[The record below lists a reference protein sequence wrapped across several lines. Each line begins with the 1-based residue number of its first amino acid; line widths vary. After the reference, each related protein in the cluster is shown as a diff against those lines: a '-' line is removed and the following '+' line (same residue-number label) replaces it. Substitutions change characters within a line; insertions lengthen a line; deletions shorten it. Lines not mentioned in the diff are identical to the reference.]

1 MTLCRRIFLSVLA
14 ATTASLSMLGLA
26 TVDDDKVVR
35 LVSAMKADDAEL
47 LKLRRAVE
55 WSVRDGKSTQ
65 QYLECATS
73 FSKSSFTAI
82 FAKTFHESLTP
93 DEIDDAVAFFE
104 GPLGQK
110 LIARRFALAHRTPG
124 EPPPDSVPS
133 YSESE
138 LQALRVIA
146 KKTWGSKLIRYT
158 VVDQPAHRQAVRD
171 KTDELLQTCSGR

>member
-1 MTLCRRIFLSVLA
+1 MTLCRPIFFSVLA
-14 ATTASLSMLGLA
+14 ATAASLSMLGPA
-26 TVDDDKVVR
+26 AADNDKVVR
-35 LVSAMKADDAEL
+35 LISAMKADDAEM

-55 WSVRDGKSTQ
+55 WSVRDGRATQ

-73 FSKSSFTAI
+73 FSKSSFTPI
-82 FAKTFHESLTP
+82 FAKTFQEALSP

-110 LIARRFALAHRTPG
+110 LIARRFALAYRAPG

-138 LQALRVIA
+138 LQELRVIG
-146 KKTWGSKLIRYT
+146 KRTWGSKLIRYT
-158 VVDQPAHRQAVRD
+158 VVDQPAHRQAVRA
-171 KTDELLQTCSGR
+171 KTDDLLQTCSGR